1 MAARPSLALTEGSL
15 GAWLLK
21 TNPRGTSVADLLA
34 GGLARVATRCVRR
47 SYRTDMIA
55 PGQPVL
61 LWVSGGDR
69 RHPAGL
75 YAQGRTTGPATTD
88 DEGQHVMP
96 VRLTALE
103 CPVLR
108 DELREHPVLSRAEV
122 IRMPAG
128 SNPSYLSGAQLDALR
143 QTWPQVT
150 VG

>member
-1 MAARPSLALTEGSL
+1 MPARPPLVLSEESL

-21 TNPRGTSVADLLA
+21 TDPRGTSVADLLA

-47 SYRTDMIA
+47 SYRTDLIA

-88 DEGQHVMP
+88 DEGQLVMP
-96 VRLTALE
+96 LALE
-103 CPVLR
+103 ALPEPVLR
-108 DELREHPVLSRAEV
+108 DELLEHPELSRAEV

-150 VG
+150 FG